1 MWHGGVAGKVVGAVC
16 FSAIVGSA
24 GLAAATRQEARV
36 DTVRSTIVRHEDDRR
51 PSVPTPRRNGASQ
64 TITVDVP
71 NIAVLRL
78 DHRGRIVAAATNT
91 GRAPVPGDLVYVVAA
106 DGSYR
111 LTDVDLARRRWTGD
125 FSRSMRFQR
134 QRVSEHDDE

>member
-1 MWHGGVAGKVVGAVC
+1 MWHGGVAGKVVATMC
-16 FSAIVGSA
+16 FGAIVGSA
-24 GLAAATRQEARV
+24 GLAAAGRQEARV
-36 DTVRSTIVRHEDDRR
+36 DTVRSTIVRHEDNRR
-51 PSVPTPRRNGASQ
+51 PSIPPTPRTGTSQ
-64 TITVDVP
+64 TIAVTVP

-91 GRAPVPGDLVYVVAA
+91 GRAPLPGDLVYVVAA

-111 LTDVDLARRRWTGD
+111 PTDVDLTGRPWTGD

-134 QRVSEHDDE
+134 QRMSAHHD